1 MTTSA
6 ELIEI
11 KNQINEKMN
20 RKIEKLTKI
29 EEKEER
35 IIKKSSILIHY
46 NKKQNMKLII
56 MKYFVKFLMQI
67 K

>member
-46 NKKQNMKLII
+46 NNKK
-56 MKYFVKFLMQI
+56 
-67 K
+67 